1 MNLAELGEEF
11 KRARIRVNKT
21 QQEVADQSGVPR
33 ARISLFETGALPEL
47 GFVKLLS
54 LFEAVGLELLTRPLG
69 HRRTLDDVLAEAAEE
84 QALANLMRTRVRHPR
99 SRPAPVDETDRLPPA
114 RESSTSRGR
123 KDSK

>member
-1 MNLAELGEEF
+1 MDLAELGEEF
-11 KRARIRVNKT
+11 KRARVRVNKT

-69 HRRTLDDVLAEAAEE
+69 HRRTLDDVLAEAGEE
-84 QALANLMRTRVRHPR
+84 QALADLMRTRVRHR
-99 SRPAPVDETDRLPPA
+99 
-114 RESSTSRGR
+114 R
-123 KDSK
+123 KGSQ